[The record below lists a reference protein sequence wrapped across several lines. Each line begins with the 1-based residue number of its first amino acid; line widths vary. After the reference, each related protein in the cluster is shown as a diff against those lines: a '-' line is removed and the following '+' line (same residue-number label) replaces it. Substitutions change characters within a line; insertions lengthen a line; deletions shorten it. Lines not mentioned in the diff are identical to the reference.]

1 MVPVLINV
9 DEARAL
15 CVLADRIT
23 TSGRPL
29 NRLEAMD
36 VLSAKRRITAALIN
50 VGGARTARK

>member
-1 MVPVLINV
+1 MLPVMLNV

-29 NRLEAMD
+29 NRIEALD
-36 VLSAKRRITAALIN
+36 VLSAKRRIMSALSQT
-50 VGGARTARK
+50 GGK